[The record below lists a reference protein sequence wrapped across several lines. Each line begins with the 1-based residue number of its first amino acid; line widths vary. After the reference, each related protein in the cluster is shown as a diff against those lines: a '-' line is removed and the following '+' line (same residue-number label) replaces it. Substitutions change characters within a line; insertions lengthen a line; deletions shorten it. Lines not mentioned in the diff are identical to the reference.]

1 MIFEIFYI
9 YIYYIMNFR
18 SVENDLTYNKKRSYN
33 VVLNSA
39 AESETNKGDI
49 TYNFDWSILP
59 ENTAFEVYFTLISNV
74 VSVSTSGSTPVPCV
88 YAELGQ
94 SNTFEAS
101 TLGVRANNTQYLGSL
116 CLNGIGSNTFF
127 RTDETMNPPI
137 YLHRRP
143 NNNIFKVQMYL
154 QSDTPGVDAQPPT
167 IWSFSTA
174 TMPNYVLTLKFVP
187 VD

>member
-1 MIFEIFYI
+1 
-9 YIYYIMNFR
+9 MNF
-18 SVENDLTYNKKRSYN
+18 ENRNQVNDISYNQKKSYN

-39 AESETNKGDI
+39 AEAETNKGDI

-59 ENTAFEVYFTLISNV
+59 ADTAFEVYFTLISNV
-74 VSVSTSGSTPVPCV
+74 VSVTTSGSTPVPVV
-88 YAELGQ
+88 YADLGV
-94 SNTFEAS
+94 SNTFEPSS
-101 TLGVRANNTQYLGSL
+101 TRVVANNTQYLGSL

-137 YLHRRP
+137 FLHSRP
-143 NNNIFKVQMYL
+143 VNNSFKVSIYN
-154 QSDTPGVDAQPPT
+154 QSNTPSTGNPA

-187 VD
+187 IE